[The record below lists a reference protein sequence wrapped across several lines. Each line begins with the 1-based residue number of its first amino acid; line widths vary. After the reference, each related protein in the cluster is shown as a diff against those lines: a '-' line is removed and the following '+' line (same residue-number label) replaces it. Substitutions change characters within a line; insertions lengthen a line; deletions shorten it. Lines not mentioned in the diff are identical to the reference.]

1 MIFYLMKFLYIKDA
15 YLIRIKNK
23 QHCRTCFVSL
33 PEMAK
38 DAFDGVSYLASEL
51 TLAPVKAL
59 HCVKSDQPVVLYL
72 RVKIYIRI

>member
-1 MIFYLMKFLYIKDA
+1 M
-15 YLIRIKNK
+15 
-23 QHCRTCFVSL
+23 SL

-59 HCVKSDQPVVLYL
+59 QSTVSKVTVVLYL

>member
-1 MIFYLMKFLYIKDA
+1 MIFYLIKFLYIKDV
-15 YLIRIKNK
+15 YLICIKNK
-23 QHCRTCFVSL
+23 QHCRTFVSL

>member
-1 MIFYLMKFLYIKDA
+1 M
-15 YLIRIKNK
+15 
-23 QHCRTCFVSL
+23 SL

>member
-1 MIFYLMKFLYIKDA
+1 MYKEQTTLQDVF
-15 YLIRIKNK
+15 
-23 QHCRTCFVSL
+23 L

-51 TLAPVKAL
+51 TLAPVKAP

-72 RVKIYIRI
+72 RVFKRKYTLEYKK